1 MQLDVHLHVYTETDP
16 NPKLDKVLGLLQQI
30 LTKEGTIVAAI
41 DDLTNQVT
49 TNTDT
54 EASAVQ
60 LLNNIHA
67 ALVAAG
73 TDPVKLGALK
83 TQLGTSQA
91 ALAAA
96 IVANT
101 PEAPPAPPA
110 A

>member
-1 MQLDVHLHVYTETDP
+1 MQLDIHLYIHAETDP
-16 NPKLDKVLGLLQQI
+16 KMDKVLGLLQQI
-30 LTKEGTIVAAI
+30 LTKENTMAAAI

-49 TNTDT
+49 ANTDT
-54 EASAVQ
+54 EASAIQ

-73 TDPVKLGALK
+73 TDPVKLTALK

-101 PEAPPAPPA
+101 GVE
-110 A
+110 

>member
-1 MQLDVHLHVYTETDP
+1 MQLDVHLYIHDTGDSR
-16 NPKLDKVLGLLQQI
+16 LDKILGLLQQI
-30 LTKEGTIVAAI
+30 SNKENTIMAAI

-54 EASAVQ
+54 EASAIQ

-73 TDPVKLGALK
+73 TDPVKLTALT

-96 IVANT
+96 VVANT
-101 PEAPPAPPA
+101 PA
-110 A
+110 

>member
-1 MQLDVHLHVYTETDP
+1 MQLDIHFYVHTETDP
-16 NPKLDKVLGLLQQI
+16 KLDQI
-30 LTKEGTIVAAI
+30 LITLQHILQKEGTIVAAI

-49 TNTDT
+49 NNTDT

-67 ALVAAG
+67 ALVNAG
-73 TDPVKLGALK
+73 TDPVKLTALK

-101 PEAPPAPPA
+101 PVAPPPPA
-110 A
+110 V

>member
-1 MQLDVHLHVYTETDP
+1 MTDKCIKMQLDVHLYIHGVAD
-16 NPKLDKVLGLLQQI
+16 PKLDQVLVFLQQI
-30 LTKEGTIVAAI
+30 LKKENTLMAAI
-41 DDLTNQVT
+41 DDRTAQVT

-54 EASAVQ
+54 EASAIQ

-73 TDPVKLGALK
+73 TDPVKLNALT
-83 TQLGTSQA
+83 TQLGNSQA

-96 IVANT
+96 VVANT
-101 PEAPPAPPA
+101 PA

>member
-1 MQLDVHLHVYTETDP
+1 MQLDVHLYVHTETNP
-16 NPKLDKVLGLLQQI
+16 NPKLDQILVILQQI
-30 LTKEGTIVAAI
+30 MTKEGTIVAAI

-54 EASAVQ
+54 EASAIQ
-60 LLNNIHA
+60 PLNNIHA

-73 TDPVKLGALK
+73 TDRVKLGALK

-101 PEAPPAPPA
+101 NVPP
-110 A
+110 

>member
-1 MQLDVHLHVYTETDP
+1 MQLDVHLYVHTETYASL
-16 NPKLDKVLGLLQQI
+16 KLDKALTLLQQI

-54 EASAVQ
+54 EDSAVQ
-60 LLNNIHA
+60 PLNNIHA

-96 IVANT
+96 MVANT